1 MAFISWLLSKGYTLA
16 QIAQQMV
23 TDGDAGA
30 FAALYGTLTSDNPAN
45 ARPGFLYDVNGLPSG
60 VNSDNPFG

>member
-23 TDGDAGA
+23 TDGDA
-30 FAALYGTLTSDNPAN
+30 AALYGTLTSDNPAN
-45 ARPGFLYDVNGLPSG
+45 ARPGFLYDVNGLPGG